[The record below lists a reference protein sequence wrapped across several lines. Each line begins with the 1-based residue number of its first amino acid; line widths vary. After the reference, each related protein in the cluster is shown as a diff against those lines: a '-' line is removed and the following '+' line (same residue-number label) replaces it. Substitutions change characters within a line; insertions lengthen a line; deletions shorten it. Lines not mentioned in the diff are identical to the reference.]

1 LLRAGLFFPT
11 GFIDEVIDMPRAFN
25 IGFDTYIPDS
35 EVMMIVSPNS
45 APIKRKIEVFKTL
58 IDATFGKKT

>member
-1 LLRAGLFFPT
+1 
-11 GFIDEVIDMPRAFN
+11 MPRAFN